1 MWPVTSYMY
10 SRTHPSY
17 LPLYPLIAVL
27 TYVPVATRLDVKR
40 PRLKSRVYVRYRS
53 VVGTTTIALER
64 PVVIYKLELGF
75 IEEII
80 LDIKTVT
87 YT

>member
-1 MWPVTSYMY
+1 M
-10 SRTHPSY
+10 
-17 LPLYPLIAVL
+17 
-27 TYVPVATRLDVKR
+27 KR

-53 VVGTTTIALER
+53 VVCTTTIALER
-64 PVVIYKLELGF
+64 PVVTYKLELELGF

-80 LDIKTVT
+80 LDIETVT